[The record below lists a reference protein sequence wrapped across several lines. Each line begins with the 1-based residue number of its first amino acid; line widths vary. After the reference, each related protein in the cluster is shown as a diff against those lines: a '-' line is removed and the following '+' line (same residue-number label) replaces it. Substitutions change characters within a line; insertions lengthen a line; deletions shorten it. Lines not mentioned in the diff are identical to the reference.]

1 MYKNINIYTKALN
14 ASWKRNEAL
23 ANNIANVNT
32 PGYKRSDVKFKD
44 LLKES
49 LQDNAVKGAKTH
61 QRHMDI
67 GAKDLSNLT
76 HEITQS
82 QGYSTRRDG
91 NNVDIDVEM
100 AEVTKNNIYY
110 EAVSRQLSS
119 KLNRLRSSITGG
131 R

>member
-49 LQDNAVKGAKTH
+49 LQDTAVKGAKTH
-61 QRHMDI
+61 HRHMDI
-67 GAKDLSNLT
+67 GARDLSNLT